1 MTWMDWRERV
11 ASREFSKADC
21 GYDTAHGRAFLVRI
35 LAWKIST
42 CYSLVFYGVAEGHCS
57 WLLQE
62 KGRAE
67 EAERIVKEE
76 GNVVERAAT
85 LVVKK
90 DRILW
95 MALEDQK
102 SLGSKVRTAW
112 CT

>member
-1 MTWMDWRERV
+1 M
-11 ASREFSKADC
+11 REFSKVGC
-21 GYDTAHGRAFLVRI
+21 GCGTPHGQVSLARSP
-35 LAWKIST
+35 AWKIST
-42 CYSLVFYGVAEGHCS
+42 CYFLVFYEVEGHC
-57 WLLQE
+57 WRPRQE
-62 KGRAE
+62 KGRVG